1 MRILAHYQQLSMW
14 RLPPTQR
21 TSIAPRVWIDQ
32 KEIQD
37 VAAAFPGVTL
47 SPDQAFDISGATG
60 VPLMLALASNQPWR
74 GHVPGLMDYQAATP
88 FGWTRTVR
96 WSSTCPKAWRAATPS
111 HGMPESRNK
120 RRSEEDTTE

>member
-60 VPLMLALASNQPWR
+60 VPMMLELASNQPWR
-74 GHVPGLMDYQAATP
+74 GHVPGP
-88 FGWTRTVR
+88 
-96 WSSTCPKAWRAATPS
+96 
-111 HGMPESRNK
+111 HGSPGGYPV
-120 RRSEEDTTE
+120 RSEEHTSELQSLMRISYAVFCLNKNKYHTANTYQA

>member
-1 MRILAHYQQLSMW
+1 MRILAHYQQLPMW
-14 RLPPTQR
+14 RLPPTHR

-74 GHVPGLMDYQAATP
+74 GHVPGPHGLSGGYP
-88 FGWTRTVR
+88 VR
-96 WSSTCPKAWRAATPS
+96 VDS
-111 HGMPESRNK
+111 HGALALHLPESLARGDAIAWK
-120 RRSEEDTTE
+120 DRKSVG